1 VVVVSACAREERR
14 VRSLMGERKGKETYS
29 TSLIPLLSFKSA
41 PAQKAPSTSLAR
53 INALVTPP
61 LPTSF
66 PSESYSSRIDSTWER
81 NSESNWVE
89 MAFRAEGRDRERMR
103 MSPLLGAG
111 RVVSL
116 MHGGEEV
123 VVEYVLRR
131 RCWRW
136 GVKVNLKVRL
146 EMGRGWARDIR
157 GGIFEG

>member
-1 VVVVSACAREERR
+1 
-14 VRSLMGERKGKETYS
+14 
-29 TSLIPLLSFKSA
+29 
-41 PAQKAPSTSLAR
+41 
-53 INALVTPP
+53 
-61 LPTSF
+61 
-66 PSESYSSRIDSTWER
+66 
-81 NSESNWVE
+81 
-89 MAFRAEGRDRERMR
+89 